1 MDNATLAIGIDLG
14 TTNSLIAVWQDGAAQ
29 LIPNKFG
36 EYLTPSIIS
45 MDENKQILV
54 GKPAAAR
61 KTSHP
66 DKTAALFKRA
76 MGSNTHWHLGEESFN
91 APELSSLVLRSLKED
106 AEDYLQQPIKD
117 VVISVP
123 AYFSDEQRKHTRLA
137 AELAG
142 LNAVRLI
149 NEPTAAAMAYGLHT
163 QQNSRSLVFDLG
175 GGTFD
180 VTVLEY
186 ATPIIEVH
194 ASAGDNYLGG
204 EDFTHLLLD
213 EVLKRWN
220 LDKSALTDSDLAA
233 LYACVEAAKCA
244 SGSPLRMSWLY
255 QERALKSTFYDD
267 ELEALWLPLLNRL
280 RTPIE
285 QALRDSRLKP
295 EQIDSLVL
303 VGGASQMPLVQRI
316 AVRLFGK
323 LPYQSYDPSTIVA
336 LGAATQAACRLRH
349 EDVEE
354 VILTDICPY
363 SLGVEVNR
371 QGVPGIFSPIIERN
385 TTVPVSKVETYSTM
399 HPEQDSICV
408 RVYQGESHK
417 VKNNIL
423 IDSFDVML
431 KPNGHIQAID
441 IRFSYDIN
449 GLLEVDVLLE
459 DGKSESRIISHNA
472 TSLTT
477 QQIDASRERLQALK
491 IYPRDMLINR
501 TFKAQLEEQ
510 WSRAL
515 GDEREML
522 GEIITDFDAPC
533 CLMICSASMTCAVAP
548 ANIWVLTSRKRR
560 NGAFTAPVQKKWKN
574 RFNAQTINA
583 IKPTIFMIFIT
594 PPDSA

>member
-1 MDNATLAIGIDLG
+1 MDNAELAIGIDLG
-14 TTNSLIAVWQDGAAQ
+14 TTNSLIAVWKDGAAQ

-45 MDENKQILV
+45 MDENNHILV
-54 GKPAAAR
+54 GKPAVSR
-61 KTSHP
+61 RTSHP

-76 MGSNTHWHLGEESFN
+76 MGSNTNWRLGSDTFN

-106 AEDYLQQPIKD
+106 AEEFLQRPIKD

-163 QQNSRSLVFDLG
+163 QQNTRSLVFDLG

-186 ATPIIEVH
+186 
-194 ASAGDNYLGG
+194 G
-204 EDFTHLLLD
+204 
-213 EVLKRWN
+213 
-220 LDKSALTDSDLAA
+220 A
-233 LYACVEAAKCA
+233 LYACVEAAKC
-244 SGSPLRMSWLY
+244 SNQSPLHIRWQY
-255 QERALKSTFYDD
+255 QDETRECEFYEN
-267 ELEALWLPLLNRL
+267 ELEDLWLPLLNRL
-280 RTPIE
+280 RVPIE
-285 QALRDSRLKP
+285 QALRDARLKP
-295 EQIDSLVL
+295 SQIDSLVL
-303 VGGASQMPLVQRI
+303 VGGASQMLLVQRI

-336 LGAATQAACRLRH
+336 LGAAIQAACRLRS
-349 EDVEE
+349 EDIEE

-371 QGVPGIFSPIIERN
+371 QGVSGIFSPIIERN
-385 TTVPVSKVETYSTM
+385 TTVPVSRVETYSTM
-399 HPEQDSICV
+399 HPEQDSITV
-408 RVYQGESHK
+408 NVYQGENHK

-423 IDSFDVML
+423 VESFDVPL
-431 KPNGHIQAID
+431 KKTGAYQSID

-459 DGKSESRIISHNA
+459 DGSVKSRVINHSPVTLSAQQIEESR
-472 TSLTT
+472 T
-477 QQIDASRERLQALK
+477 RLSALK

-501 TFKAQLEEQ
+501 TFKAKLEEL
-510 WSRAL
+510 WARAL
-515 GDEREML
+515 GDERE
-522 GEIITDFDAPC
+522 EIGRVITDFDAA
-533 CLMICSASMTCAVAP
+533 LQSNDMARVDEVRRRASVYLA
-548 ANIWVLTSRKRR
+548 IETS
-560 NGAFTAPVQKKWKN
+560 
-574 RFNAQTINA
+574 
-583 IKPTIFMIFIT
+583 
-594 PPDSA
+594 

>member
-255 QERALKSTFYDD
+255 QERALESTFYDD

-363 SLGVEVNR
+363 SMGVEVNR

-477 QQIDASRERLQALK
+477 QQIDASRERLLALK

-522 GEIITDFDAPC
+522 GEIITDFDAALLSNDMQRVDDVRRRACEYLGIDEPK
-533 CLMICSASMTCAVAP
+533 AP
-548 ANIWVLTSRKRR
+548 
-560 NGAFTAPVQKKWKN
+560 
-574 RFNAQTINA
+574 
-583 IKPTIFMIFIT
+583 
-594 PPDSA
+594 

>member
-76 MGSNTHWHLGEESFN
+76 MGSHTLWHLGEESFN

-123 AYFSDEQRKHTRLA
+123 AYFSDEQRRHTRLA

-204 EDFTHLLLD
+204 EDFTHMLLD

-255 QERALKSTFYDD
+255 QERALESTFYDD

-477 QQIDASRERLQALK
+477 QQIDASRERLLALK

-522 GEIITDFDAPC
+522 GEIITDFDAALLSNDMQRVDDVHRRACEYLGIDEPK
-533 CLMICSASMTCAVAP
+533 AP
-548 ANIWVLTSRKRR
+548 
-560 NGAFTAPVQKKWKN
+560 
-574 RFNAQTINA
+574 
-583 IKPTIFMIFIT
+583 
-594 PPDSA
+594 